1 MATQPFKRL
10 IRFIPQSSPHRILL
24 GQPID
29 PTLDIGLAAYHN
41 KAISVDIFSGS
52 TILSPGHSTGTT
64 DIVKTLLSPLTA
76 SEVGSIRCIGL
87 NYRQHAAEV
96 NMALPTVPVLFMK
109 PSTALAGPWPEV
121 IKLPKI
127 TQVDQ
132 CGDYE
137 AELAVVIGR
146 KAKDVKEEDAMGFVL
161 GYTASN
167 DVSSR
172 TSQFAQSQWCFSKGF
187 DGSCPIGEC
196 YYTV

>member
-1 MATQPFKRL
+1 
-10 IRFIPQSSPHRILL
+10 
-24 GQPID
+24 
-29 PTLDIGLAAYHN
+29 
-41 KAISVDIFSGS
+41 
-52 TILSPGHSTGTT
+52 
-64 DIVKTLLSPLTA
+64 
-76 SEVGSIRCIGL
+76 
-87 NYRQHAAEV
+87 
-96 NMALPTVPVLFMK
+96 MALPTVPVLFMK

-137 AELAVVIGR
+137 AELAVVIGK
-146 KAKDVKEEDAMGFVL
+146 KAKDVREEDAMGYVL

-187 DGSCPIGEC
+187 DGSCPIGEWNS
-196 YYTV
+196 TV